1 VLCPSR
7 LSSRWSTHRGDATDT
22 MTSQDTPG
30 RHAGCRTG
38 ATANSTADTVVLL
51 ICHIDGDPAVHFLT
65 VKERKERRGN
75 REFIRFIPEIIEPG
89 EDVGA

>member
-1 VLCPSR
+1 VPIPYVLEVVHPP
-7 LSSRWSTHRGDATDT
+7 GDANDT

-30 RHAGCRTG
+30 QDAGCRTG
-38 ATANSTADTVVLL
+38 ATASSTADTVVLL